1 MVIQNIFDGA
11 VFGSILVLGAVGLTL
26 IYGIRRFPNF
36 AHGDLMALGAYVA
49 FAFHGALVATLVLPL
64 DQLYISL
71 FLAAAL
77 SAVVISLTV
86 VLLEAGIFR
95 RFSGESLIRP
105 LIASIGLAFVIQNVI
120 RIIWGTSDRT
130 YGFPAQTAQVFL
142 GIRVTDNDI
151 VILTTALALVV
162 TIHVLL
168 KYTTLG
174 KAMRATADNRELA
187 KVTGINVQRIIYATW
202 VMSGSLAAVGGVLL
216 GLQTILRPLMGFTI
230 LLPIFAAV
238 ILGGIGSPYGAM
250 LGGLVIGI
258 SQEVSVPVLI
268 FLSDVTVP
276 MSANIIALTIL
287 AGLALGGG
295 CLIQRRLGPRR
306 IARPLVAVGTV
317 FGVIAVILSLAVIVT
332 GLPPDTP
339 IRVFFEL
346 GLQKPVA
353 FKPAVPFIIL
363 VITLLI
369 LPNGIAGLADNPKFK
384 EFVKQFTG
392 RLRGFFGTLR
402 GLLPS
407 RPGGS

>member
-11 VFGSILVLGAVGLTL
+11 VFGSILVLGAIGLTL

-64 DQLYISL
+64 DQLFISL

-95 RFSGESLIRP
+95 RFSGESLVRP

-120 RIIWGTSDRT
+120 RIVWGTSDRT

-151 VILTTALALVV
+151 LILATALALVV
-162 TIHVLL
+162 TIYVVL

-187 KVTGINVQRIIYATW
+187 KVTGINVQRVIYATW
-202 VMSGSLAAVGGVLL
+202 VMSGSLAALGGVLL

-276 MSANIIALTIL
+276 MSANIIALALL
-287 AGLALGGG
+287 AGLAVGGRY
-295 CLIQRRLGPRR
+295 LIHRLGSRR

-317 FGVIAVILSLAVIVT
+317 FGVIAVILSLAVVVT
-332 GLPPDTP
+332 GLPLDTP

-346 GLQKPVA
+346 GLQQPTA

-363 VITLLI
+363 VLVLLV

-384 EFVKQFTG
+384 ESVKRFKG
-392 RLRGFFGTLR
+392 RLKGFFGTLR

-407 RPGGS
+407 GPGGS